1 MIKEFLALGLYLIMA
16 IVIIIKWKRPFPW
29 KNFKLYLIGG
39 VVFHIIALAINGIL
53 MLSGKEPYFVKFFSI
68 WTYIIIL
75 PLLIIL
81 SYLERPENGGNQ
93 VADTDKS
100 LRD

>member
-1 MIKEFLALGLYLIMA
+1 MITEFIALGLYLVMGI
-16 IVIIIKWKRPFPW
+16 IVFIKWKQPFPW

-39 VVFHIIALAINGIL
+39 VLFHIIALSINGIL
-53 MLSGKEPYFVKFFSI
+53 LLMGKDPYFVKAFSI
-68 WTYIIIL
+68 WTYIIMF

-81 SYLERPENGGNQ
+81 SYLERPEKDRKQ

-100 LRD
+100 